1 MPKNLATDLELC
13 RKETTGRPHH
23 EKVILPSEVW
33 NQSAKA
39 LEETLRGDARSRH
52 IPRAGTFVPAV
63 GDSAEKRWW
72 RPHQTQGS
80 KSCKDYLGPTVERGA
95 NVRTLLKVDAALK
108 GAACARRRKQQWLI
122 HTSNLEWNMT
132 ASSFRFKNEQRERM
146 TKLLSISFKDAI
158 TAVDRMEHPLQIIL
172 EAVGNVIRTESVM
185 QATL

>member
-1 MPKNLATDLELC
+1 MVADTP
-13 RKETTGRPHH
+13 
-23 EKVILPSEVW
+23 
-33 NQSAKA
+33 
-39 LEETLRGDARSRH
+39 
-52 IPRAGTFVPAV
+52 
-63 GDSAEKRWW
+63 
-72 RPHQTQGS
+72 TQGS

-108 GAACARRRKQQWLI
+108 GAAGARRRKQQWLI